1 MQKMFLRFWNIF
13 SDGIWVSTKDLT
25 LLTSDVTDHEC
36 EELFLLAPSWAMWSK
51 VCVCVIRLC
60 GQEGKKPTKTQFWF
74 TLGTCWLFSK
84 TQRESESLGIFFHCV
99 TRILK
104 MPAQAKRRRIGE
116 VSDKDSTS
124 SLDESDADYQD
135 EDPSEDPKVF
145 FWVLYHTTR
154 HQENTSVTPM
164 RPVNL

>member
-1 MQKMFLRFWNIF
+1 
-13 SDGIWVSTKDLT
+13 
-25 LLTSDVTDHEC
+25 
-36 EELFLLAPSWAMWSK
+36 
-51 VCVCVIRLC
+51 
-60 GQEGKKPTKTQFWF
+60 
-74 TLGTCWLFSK
+74 
-84 TQRESESLGIFFHCV
+84 
-99 TRILK
+99 

>member
-1 MQKMFLRFWNIF
+1 MVQ
-13 SDGIWVSTKDLT
+13 S
-25 LLTSDVTDHEC
+25 
-36 EELFLLAPSWAMWSK
+36 
-51 VCVCVIRLC
+51 VCVCYQIMWSRRQEANKDTVLVYPWHLLTVLQNPKGIRI
-60 GQEGKKPTKTQFWF
+60 TWH
-74 TLGTCWLFSK
+74 
-84 TQRESESLGIFFHCV
+84 FFHCV

-145 FWVLYHTTR
+145 FGYCTIPQGIKRTPVL
-154 HQENTSVTPM
+154 
-164 RPVNL
+164 LL